1 MSTPDPST
9 TRPMKTKIM
18 KPGAGGS
25 GNAQTGG
32 TGSTQRVK
40 YLERLRKISHQIHSA
55 ENLDEILINLRNP
68 ILSLLD
74 AQRVT
79 IYAVDKVKREI
90 YSKYKLGDEAML
102 IRVPINKLSIAGYVA
117 ATGSNI
123 AISDAYND
131 IELLAIYPDL
141 KFDRSWDKKTGF
153 RTKQVIAYPLMH
165 EKFLMGVIQVINKKS
180 GDNFTNADRNAI
192 QEIAEVLGLALYNHQ
207 KRSVKYK
214 TKFDWL
220 LHNNHVTKED
230 LDKAIREAR
239 LRNWPLEEVLI
250 KITKISKENLLK
262 SLSAYFNLPFFSL
275 YDSFVPSLS
284 LVDRLNKKNPFSFLE
299 ANGWVPFREE
309 DKKLHIL
316 VEDPSDQ
323 AKVAQIPLMVRGG
336 KFEMFVGLKSDVNQ
350 LISKL
355 SGQKKSMVGREFD
368 DSDLELTKGD
378 ESATDKEFQDEGIV
392 VEEGDS
398 GVVKLVNFL
407 LVEAYNRGVSDIH
420 VETYPGKS
428 NTIIRYRQD
437 GACYVF
443 KEIPANW
450 KKAIL
455 ARIKIMSNLNI
466 AERRLPQDGKIQLKH
481 GDKLIEYRVATL
493 PTYGGNEDAVLRILA
508 ASEPLPLDRLNLS
521 ARNMKFFLDAV
532 AHPYGIFLCVGPTGS
547 GKTTTLH
554 SALGHINTPER
565 KIWTAEDPV
574 EITQRGLR
582 QVQMHRQIDLTFAV
596 ALKAFLRADPDVI
609 MIGEMRDFETANMG
623 IEASLTGHLVFS
635 TLHTNSAPET
645 VTRLIDLGLDP
656 LNFADAFLG
665 VLAQRLVRTLCPF
678 CKQKVNP
685 TKEELAQMSKE
696 YGEKLWPELK
706 EMVPQVNICK
716 PKGCEKC
723 NNTGL
728 KGRTGLHEI
737 MNMNLELKKLI
748 QKKATVE
755 EMRDAALRNGMRTLK
770 QDGIWKVLKGDT
782 TMELVRAVAST

>member
-1 MSTPDPST
+1 MNKPDPAAATRQTKSAVKPPGTST
-9 TRPMKTKIM
+9 
-18 KPGAGGS
+18 
-25 GNAQTGG
+25 GN
-32 TGSTQRVK
+32 TQRVQ

-55 ENLDEILINLRNP
+55 ENLDQLLINLKNP

-117 ATGSNI
+117 ATGSTI
-123 AISDAYND
+123 AITDAYND

-141 KFDRSWDKKTGF
+141 KFDRNWDKQTGF
-153 RTKQVIAYPLMH
+153 RTKQVMAYPLMH
-165 EKFLMGVIQVINKKS
+165 EKYLMGVIQVINKKS
-180 GDNFTNADRNAI
+180 GSAFTNADRNAV
-192 QEIAEVLGLALYNHQ
+192 QEIAEVLGLALFNQQ
-207 KRSVKYK
+207 KRAVKYK
-214 TKFDWL
+214 TKYDWL
-220 LHNNHVTKED
+220 MHQNVITRED
-230 LDKAIREAR
+230 LEKAIREAR
-239 LRNWPLEEVLI
+239 LRNWTLEEVLI
-250 KITKISKENLLK
+250 KITKVPQVKVLK
-262 SLSAYFNLPFFSL
+262 SLSAYFNLPYFS
-275 YDSFVPSLS
+275 YDESFVPSLS
-284 LVDRLNKKNPFSFLE
+284 LMDKLNKKNPFSFLE
-299 ANGWVPFREE
+299 ANGWTPFREE
-309 DKKLHIL
+309 EGKMHVL

-323 AKVAQIPLMVRGG
+323 NKVAQIPLMIRGG
-336 KFEMFVGLKSDVNQ
+336 KFDMFVGLRSDIGQ
-350 LISKL
+350 IIAKL
-355 SGQKKSMVGREFD
+355 SGQKKSIVGREFD
-368 DSDLELTKGD
+368 DSDLELTNND
-378 ESATDKEFQDEGIV
+378 EKATDQEFSDEGIT

-398 GVVKLVNFL
+398 GVVKLVNYL
-407 LVEAYNRGVSDIH
+407 LIEAYNRGVSDVHI
-420 VETYPGKS
+420 ETYPGKS

-450 KKAIL
+450 KKALL
-455 ARIKIMSNLNI
+455 ARVKIMSNLNI

-481 GDKLIEYRVATL
+481 GDKVIEYRVATL

-521 ARNMKFFLDAV
+521 DRNLKFFLDAV

-582 QVQMHRQIDLTFAV
+582 QVQMHRQIDLTFEV

-645 VTRLIDLGLDP
+645 VTRLIDMGLDP

-678 CKQKVNP
+678 CKQKINP
-685 TKEELAQMSKE
+685 SKEMLAQMAKE

-706 EMVPQVNICK
+706 EIVPQINICQ
-716 PKGCEKC
+716 PKGCPKC

-737 MNMNLELKKLI
+737 MNMTLELKKLI

-755 EMRDAALRNGMRTLK
+755 EMRDAALRGGMRTLK

-782 TMELVRAVAST
+782 TMDLVRAVATV